1 VDALSDVLAAIRLD
15 GAVYIKAEFKAPW
28 CVETQYGLH
37 TAATRLPRADH
48 IVFFHLLTDGSC
60 KARLVDGNEEV
71 EVAAGD
77 LLLFPHDNRHLLG
90 SDLMLSPAPVGSEA
104 IEGLIE
110 MRWGGDGE
118 ATRFICGYLACD
130 RRACRALLGPLPAM
144 LRIPLGDISKSGW
157 LGDLLHIGVQESLAT
172 RRVPAHASSP
182 SRRDSTCGR
191 GPVLRARAPGRPRP
205 HRGQKTLR
213 CERRSTWAPGCEP
226 DDFSRRDAF

>member
-1 VDALSDVLAAIRLD
+1 MDALSNVLAAIRLD

-60 KARLVDGNEEV
+60 KARLVDGNQEV

-77 LLLFPHDNRHLLG
+77 LLLFPHDHRHLLG

-110 MRWGGDGE
+110 MR
-118 ATRFICGYLACD
+118 
-130 RRACRALLGPLPAM
+130 
-144 LRIPLGDISKSGW
+144 
-157 LGDLLHIGVQESLAT
+157 
-172 RRVPAHASSP
+172 
-182 SRRDSTCGR
+182 
-191 GPVLRARAPGRPRP
+191 
-205 HRGQKTLR
+205 
-213 CERRSTWAPGCEP
+213 
-226 DDFSRRDAF
+226 